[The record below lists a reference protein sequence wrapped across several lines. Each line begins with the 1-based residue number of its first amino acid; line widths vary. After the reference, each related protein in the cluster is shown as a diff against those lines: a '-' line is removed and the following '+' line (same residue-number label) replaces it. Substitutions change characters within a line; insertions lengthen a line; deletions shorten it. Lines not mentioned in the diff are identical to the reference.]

1 MEKTIRNYWYLIA
14 SFSQTFV
21 TFINNAKRE
30 QKFCSKLIKTALRIV
45 SQLPNNVNSKTSGE
59 RKLELCHH
67 YLKTR
72 ITIFITHTLSYQLP
86 HSLF

>member
-1 MEKTIRNYWYLIA
+1 MEKAIGNYCYLIV

-21 TFINNAKRE
+21 TFINHAKRE
-30 QKFCSKLIKTALRIV
+30 QKLGSKVIKTALRIV
-45 SQLPNNVNSKTSGE
+45 SQLPNNVKSKTNSK

-72 ITIFITHTLSYQLP
+72 MTVFITHILSYQLP